1 MKVAPKP
8 SNEIERLAAL
18 SEAAVLD
25 TPAEVGFDDLTKL
38 AASICGVPIALV
50 SLVDAHRQWFKS
62 KVGLDAAE
70 TPRDLAFC
78 AHAILDNDLFIVP
91 DAFEDERF
99 FDNPL
104 VKDAPN
110 VRFYA
115 GAPLTSKDG
124 FNVGTLCVIDH
135 QPRNLTPEQLDALR
149 ALARQA
155 AAQIDIRRINQRL
168 KRINQAL
175 TLRARHVE
183 NAWAQLDDLLDN
195 SSDLI
200 QSVAPDGRF
209 VYVNRS
215 WCKALGYSADE
226 AKSLSVYDIIAPEY
240 VPHCNHVMTLLA
252 AGMAPPPFELSMVT
266 KNGERLLLD
275 GHVTARIEEGKLV
288 ATRGMFRNITEQKR
302 HEERVRLY
310 VDVVEHVQIG
320 LLVWEGDAIDS
331 SSYRLTAKNGAADK
345 LLTQLGTLTIN
356 ASLSDM
362 PPLLAAAALPDVIA
376 QVHRTHSATRIDDI
390 EVHGAFISTLVF
402 PLPGRFVGV
411 ALEDVSQR
419 KAVERLK
426 DEFISTVSHELRTPL
441 TSIRGALG
449 LMTGGVVGQLPEHA
463 TELLGIAQTN
473 TDRLVRLINDI
484 LDLDKIDAGR
494 FDLRVGPFN
503 VSEVVATVLQQMRPV
518 ANEAHVE
525 VVSELRGLDEIIAD
539 EDRIIQVLTN
549 LLSNA
554 IKFSPA
560 ESRVQLNITTLPSG
574 NVRFAITDHGPGI
587 SEADKLRL
595 FNRFQQLDASD
606 RRSKG
611 GTGLG
616 LAISKA
622 IVEQH
627 GGSIG
632 VNSEFGCGSTFWFEL
647 PMTESFIPHP
657 NIEGQTILIVE
668 DDPVVARAFRRQ
680 LEHEG
685 YTLLHAST
693 LTEAKQIVSSTEPFS
708 AIVLD
713 MLLPDGSGF
722 DLIDHVHKSNRGTLI
737 PIVVLSAT
745 ERDPRANNISEL
757 VDWLMKP
764 FDMSRL
770 ANTLRWVLRDK
781 TRPRVLVVEDDPSF
795 RNLVARQLENQ
806 GAEVVLASTGDEGLR
821 LARASVPDLV
831 VLDVGLPRMDGF
843 AFVAAMREDR
853 LRGVPLIVY
862 SGRDLTD
869 RDRDALRLGIT
880 RFLTKSRASE
890 AEFARHVREL
900 LRSPP
905 GSSRRPPPLYQ
916 S

>member
-8 SNEIERLAAL
+8 DNEIERLAAL
-18 SEAAVLD
+18 TEATLLD
-25 TPAEVGFDDLTKL
+25 TPAEAGFDDLTKL
-38 AASICGVPIALV
+38 AARICGVPIALV
-50 SLVDAHRQWFKS
+50 SLVDTNRQWFKS
-62 KVGLDAAE
+62 KVGLDATE

-78 AHAILDNDLFIVP
+78 AHAILQDELFIVP
-91 DAFEDERF
+91 DAYEDERF

-104 VKDAPN
+104 VMDAPN
-110 VRFYA
+110 VRFYV
-115 GAPLTSKDG
+115 GAPLTSQDG

-135 QPRNLTPEQLDALR
+135 EPRTLSPEQLDALR
-149 ALARQA
+149 GLARQA
-155 AAQIDIRRINQRL
+155 ATQIDLRRINHRL
-168 KRINQAL
+168 KKINQAL
-175 TLRARHVE
+175 TRRARSVE

-215 WCKALGYSADE
+215 WCKALGYSVDE
-226 AKSLSVYDIIAPEY
+226 TKSLSLYDVIAPEY
-240 VPHCNHVMTLLA
+240 MAHCCHVMAQLA
-252 AGMAPPPFELSMVT
+252 KGEVAPPFELSVIT
-266 KNGERLLLD
+266 KTGERLLLE
-275 GHVTARIEEGKLV
+275 GHVTARIEDGVLV
-288 ATRGMFRNITEQKR
+288 ATRGMFRNVTEQR
-302 HEERVRLY
+302 QHEERVRLY

-331 SSYRLTAKNGAADK
+331 TSYHLTAKNGAADRM
-345 LLTQLGTLTIN
+345 LAQLGMLALN

-362 PPLLAAAALPDVIA
+362 PPLLASAALPDVIA

-390 EVHGAFISTLVF
+390 EVGGTFISTLVF

-419 KAVERLK
+419 KAVEQLK
-426 DEFISTVSHELRTPL
+426 DEFVSTVSHELRTPL

-449 LMTGGVVGQLPEHA
+449 LMAGGVVGQLPEHA
-463 TELLGIAQTN
+463 SELLGIAQSN

-494 FDLRVGPFN
+494 FDLRVGPFS
-503 VSEVVATVLQQMRPV
+503 VSELVASVLEQMRPL
-518 ANEAHVE
+518 AAEARVE
-525 VVSELRGLDEIIAD
+525 VVTELRGLDEIVAD
-539 EDRIIQVLTN
+539 EDRIVQVLTN

-554 IKFSPA
+554 IKFSPLDA
-560 ESRVQLNITTLPSG
+560 LVQLHIATLPSG
-574 NVRFAITDHGPGI
+574 NVRFAIMDNGPGI
-587 SEADKLRL
+587 SEVDKSRL
-595 FNRFQQLDASD
+595 FNRFQQLDAGD

-632 VNSEFGCGSTFWFEL
+632 VNSEFGHGSTFWFEL

-685 YTLLHAST
+685 YNLLHAST
-693 LTEAKQIVSSTEPFS
+693 LSEAKRLIASKEVFS

-722 DLIDHVHKSNRGTLI
+722 DLIDYVHTSIRSTLI
-737 PIVVLSAT
+737 PIVVMSAT
-745 ERDPRANNISEL
+745 ERDPRAANIPEL

-795 RNLVARQLENQ
+795 RNLLARQLENQ
-806 GAEVVLASTGDEGLR
+806 GAEVVLATTGDEGVR

-831 VLDVGLPRMDGF
+831 VLDIGLPRMDGF
-843 AFVAAMREDR
+843 AFVTAMRGER

-862 SGRDLTD
+862 TGRDLSD

-880 RFLTKSRASE
+880 RFLTKSRSTE